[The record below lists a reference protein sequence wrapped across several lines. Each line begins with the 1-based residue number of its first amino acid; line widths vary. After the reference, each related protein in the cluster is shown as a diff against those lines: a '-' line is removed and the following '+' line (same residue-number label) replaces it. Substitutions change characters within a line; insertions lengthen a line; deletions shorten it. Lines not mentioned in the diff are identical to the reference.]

1 MQIGIFGTGM
11 VGRVLSA
18 ALVAKG
24 HAVML
29 GTRDPRATAVRRE
42 PDRYTGESFADW
54 TAAHPAVRLGTYA
67 DAAAFGG
74 LVMNA
79 TSGHGS
85 LPAVQAAGSAL
96 DGKILIDI
104 ANPLDFSKGM
114 PPSLFVGITDS
125 LGEQIQRAAPK
136 ARVVKSL
143 NTIAAPLMANPRALA
158 AGDHTMFV
166 AGDDESAKTTVT
178 TFLRDELGWTDV
190 IDIGGIEASRATES
204 LLLPWARLFGLF
216 GSPMLAF
223 KVVR

>member
-54 TAAHPAVRLGTYA
+54 TAAHPTVRLGTYA

-104 ANPLDFSKGM
+104 YLVLRGRFDLLGDLRVENPRLGIERGVLVDGQRT
-114 PPSLFVGITDS
+114 PPCDLLHDVHTQIETLELRGQIEAQRGLAHPVGTHERDLELMTPEGIG
-125 LGEQIQRAAPK
+125 GEQERGAGHPCIVTAPCAGGHPLPI
-136 ARVVKSL
+136 AR
-143 NTIAAPLMANPRALA
+143 PPR
-158 AGDHTMFV
+158 
-166 AGDDESAKTTVT
+166 
-178 TFLRDELGWTDV
+178 
-190 IDIGGIEASRATES
+190 I
-204 LLLPWARLFGLF
+204 
-216 GSPMLAF
+216 
-223 KVVR
+223 